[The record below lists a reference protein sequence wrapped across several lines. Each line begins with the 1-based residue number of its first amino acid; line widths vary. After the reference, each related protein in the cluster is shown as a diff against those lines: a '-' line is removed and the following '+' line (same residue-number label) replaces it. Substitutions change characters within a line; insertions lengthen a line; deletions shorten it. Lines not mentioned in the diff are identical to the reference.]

1 MRYNN
6 DDCCS
11 SKDPFFDVCLDLTSD
26 KLMSE
31 EEFENYFTYLENTES
46 FKSSCKHLKE
56 RLDKRIN
63 EFTKFEQF
71 LLMRLMSI
79 NMCDELYEKKKFK
92 INFTKDNLYEGTG
105 GGTWYYD
112 PSKTYKDPLTNFFGT
127 VDVNLYYSL
136 DEVSIYYHIPEGLIR
151 KKFHDKYYDE
161 DENDHNY
168 YISHLYFLYQTIK
181 NSGIVNVLDKGN
193 YIMFY
198 KVDGDNI
205 HLERTP
211 DNDVEWSPEYFME
224 AFLRMYKIY
233 ING

>member
-6 DDCCS
+6 EDFCS
-11 SKDPFFDVCLDLTSD
+11 SKDSFFDVCLDLSND

-31 EEFENYFTYLENTES
+31 EEFEKYFTYLEKRES
-46 FKSSCKHLKE
+46 FKNSCKDLKKE
-56 RLDKRIN
+56 LNKKIN
-63 EFTKFEQF
+63 DFTKFEQF

-79 NMCDELYEKKKFK
+79 NMCYELYKKHKFK
-92 INFTKDNLYEGTG
+92 INFTKDNLYEGYE

-112 PSKTYKDPLTNFFGT
+112 PSKTYKNYLTDFFGT
-127 VDVNLYYSL
+127 VNVNLYHTIN
-136 DEVSIYYHIPEGLIR
+136 ETSIYYYIPGGIVR
-151 KKFHDKYYDE
+151 KKFHDNYYDE
-161 DENDHNY
+161 DENDNTY
-168 YISHLYFLYQTIK
+168 YISHLYFLYQTILK
-181 NSGIVNVLDKGN
+181 SGIIKVLDKGD

-198 KVDGDNI
+198 KIDGDNI

-211 DNDVEWSPEYFME
+211 DNDVEWRSEQFME